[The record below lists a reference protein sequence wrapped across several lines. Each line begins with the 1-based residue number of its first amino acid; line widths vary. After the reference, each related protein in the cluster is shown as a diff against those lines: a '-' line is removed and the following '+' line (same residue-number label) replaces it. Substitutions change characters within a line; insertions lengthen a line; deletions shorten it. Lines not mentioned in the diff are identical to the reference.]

1 MSYKGM
7 KELCND
13 ILNGDENELND
24 VLDKLVS
31 IKLVFKNGIAV
42 DFCNGLNSVVTGEVD
57 AIKLNIENHSFIHY
71 MILEDGYKLHDY
83 EGNVV
88 ECSIN
93 NLDEVV
99 NWSREETTAK
109 AVMKLSDFIHF
120 IVNDGFNLELKPG
133 MKIEIEGF
141 YFLLEKPIIVNSNMV
156 DTYIPLET
164 IDAEA
169 KTATV
174 VLSKDVVNK
183 YIPLEIKVTK
193 SEKYLKVVI
202 GNTEQILL
210 HNGDLFSK
218 VNTLLL
224 NDGYI
229 QKKQRP
235 DDKLVE
241 TLFDLNKPR
250 DVETNFKRKY
260 VKYVR
265 MDREKNIR
273 KTLLHTLRKI
283 DSVC

>member
-13 ILNGDENELND
+13 ILIGDENELND

-250 DVETNFKRKY
+250 DVETNFKR
-260 VKYVR
+260 
-265 MDREKNIR
+265 
-273 KTLLHTLRKI
+273 
-283 DSVC
+283 